1 MLRKLSLAALLAAA
15 LAVPAIAQDK
25 SRIDPATGGP
35 TGVMTDQVPAMKSTE
50 PATTVPEKSMTGATP
65 SMKPG
70 DPVSG
75 ASVTA
80 SGLTLS
86 DADSK
91 LWIGKPVYSS
101 DGKNIGTV
109 EAFKRGPDG
118 NVVEMHAGIGGFLG
132 LGETHVVVLPTQ
144 FKLAG
149 DRALID
155 VTSAAAKD
163 LPKVQK
169 Q

>member
-1 MLRKLSLAALLAAA
+1 LNEEYPHVAQTF
-15 LAVPAIAQDK
+15 PASAQDK
-25 SRIDPATGGP
+25 NKIDPATGGP
-35 TGVMTDQVPAMKSTE
+35 TGTMTDQVPPMKSNS
-50 PATTVPEKSMTGATP
+50 PAATGPEKSMTGATP

-80 SGLTLS
+80 TGLTLS
-86 DADSK
+86 DDETK

-101 DGKNIGTV
+101 DGKNIGSV
-109 EAFKRGPDG
+109 EAFKRGPD
-118 NVVEMHAGIGGFLG
+118 NKVMELHAGVGGFLG

-149 DRALID
+149 DRVTID
-155 VTSAAAKD
+155 VASTAAKD

-169 Q
+169 